1 MNYLRGFIPWIAFGA
16 LSTVGWQWGALAG
29 LVIGLRL
36 LMQDRKA
43 GVAADALILEYSTI
57 AYFAM
62 LAAVAFLSPHSPIEQ
77 YSGAIS
83 FTWLALTAWGTLA
96 VSHPFTLG
104 IARRSTPEEYWNT
117 PQFLSINKVITTAW
131 ATSFVLT
138 AIAVAAVT
146 AAQAGA
152 VADTAC
158 QVIGFLIPALFT
170 ARYPKIVQARYAA
183 ANAGTNAGADAT
195 AG

>member
-16 LSTVGWQWGALAG
+16 LSSAGWQWGALAG
-29 LVIGLRL
+29 LVIGLVL
-36 LMQDRKA
+36 LMKDRKA
-43 GVAADALILEYSTI
+43 GIAADALILEYSTI

-62 LAAVAFLSPHSPIEQ
+62 LGAVAFASPHSPIEQ

-96 VSHPFTLG
+96 VKHPFTLG
-104 IARRSTPEEYWNT
+104 IARRTTPEEYWNT
-117 PQFLSINKVITTAW
+117 PQFLSINKVITVAW

-146 AAQAGA
+146 AAQAGT

-158 QVIGFLIPALFT
+158 QVVGFLVPAVFT

-183 ANAGTNAGADAT
+183 ANTNAAANANVG
-195 AG
+195 